1 MRNFQLVANS
11 GVAEQDAK
19 NAMYTGLRWVINN
32 DVQSRKHQVDSFNV
46 FVEQTLIQEAPIA
59 VTVWRVRL
67 ENVDNGLVVAVAF
80 MDGDDL

>member
-19 NAMYTGLRWVINN
+19 NAMYAGLRWIINN
-32 DVQSRKHQVDSFNV
+32 DVPSRKHQVDSFNV

-67 ENVDNGLVVAVAF
+67 ENVDSGLVVAVAF
-80 MDGDDL
+80 MDGGDL